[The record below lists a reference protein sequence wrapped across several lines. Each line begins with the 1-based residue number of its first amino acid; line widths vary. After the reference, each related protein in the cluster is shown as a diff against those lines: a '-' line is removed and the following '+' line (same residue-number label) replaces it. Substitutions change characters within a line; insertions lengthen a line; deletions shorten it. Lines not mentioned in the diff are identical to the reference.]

1 MTVKETLTLNQKTM
15 ELLQAKGNDK
25 SSKIL
30 NDHRMIIE
38 YYNMERERYIR
49 ENKEQNIAG
58 LDLFAINHSNDLL
71 IEMQK
76 AVFN

>member
-58 LDLFAINHSNDLL
+58 LDLFAINHSDDLL

>member
-30 NDHRMIIE
+30 NDHRMIIK